1 MMNENRQCPGVPELC
16 EHSQA
21 VISRALEG
29 IPTSFGVQTARDE
42 LGTCLPCVAEI
53 DYQVR
58 FKVAMAQQSTEHA
71 PPSLQLRISEALGR
85 VDLGGID
92 VTDL

>member
-1 MMNENRQCPGVPELC
+1 MTQYQPCPGIPEQC

-21 VISRALEG
+21 LISKVLEG
-29 IPTSFGVQTARDE
+29 IPNAAAVDAARNE
-42 LGTCLPCVAEI
+42 LSRCLPCVQQI
-53 DYQVR
+53 DFQVR
-58 FKVAMAQQSTEHA
+58 FKVAMAQRATDEA

-85 VDLGGID
+85 VDLADID